1 MVTRVHVPVELH
13 RHVHPTRSRV
23 HAHRRRAKHGRQ
35 GRINILDENLTHVA
49 THPLVEHLTQETSI
63 TRRRGR
69 TAGHA
74 VPVLAIQQRRRTGAP
89 ATLSLG
95 QVRGAYPLHNGNE
108 LQVPRSQLVT
118 EIAVDQRAVRLIRG
132 VDRAQDVRLNP
143 RARELLPAAHHHRMS
158 AAPAAVHPIGVV
170 QGSGPVNRHAHQEAV
185 VREKARPLVGHQR
198 PVGLQ
203 SVTHPLSGATV
214 ALAQFHKVFEKAETS
229 QGGFPALPQHRH
241 LAVGTRLKE
250 RLHVALQGLLR
261 HGLGPRVVQQLL
273 RQEKTILTVQVA
285 GRPRRLGD
293 DRKRNPTS
301 HAPSPSSAD
310 PDVRGVRSRSS
321 SSGARCAAT

>member
-35 GRINILDENLTHVA
+35 GRINILDENLAHVA
-49 THPLVEHLTQETSI
+49 AHPLIEHLTQETPI

-74 VPVLAIQQRRRTGAP
+74 VPVLAVQQRRRSGPP
-89 ATLSLG
+89 AALSLG
-95 QVRGAYPLHNGNE
+95 QVRGAHPLHNGNE
-108 LQVPRSQLVT
+108 LQVSCPQLVT
-118 EIAVDQRAVRLIRG
+118 EIAVDPRPVRLIRG
-132 VDRAQDVRLNP
+132 VDRAQDVRLHP
-143 RARELLPAAHHHRMS
+143 RAGELLPAAHHHRVG
-158 AAPAAVHPIGVV
+158 AAPATIEAVGVV
-170 QGSGPVNRHAHQEAV
+170 QGSGPVNRHAHQETV
-185 VREKARPLVGHQR
+185 VREKARPLLGHQR

-203 SVTHPLSGATV
+203 GVTHPLGGATV
-214 ALAQFHKVFEKAETS
+214 ALAQFDEAFEKAETS
-229 QGGFPALPQHRH
+229 QGGFPTLPQHRH

-250 RLHVALQGLLR
+250 RLHVALQGPLR

-293 DRKRNPTS
+293 NRKRNPTS
-301 HAPSPSSAD
+301 HEPPPSSAN